1 MSYVIINVCKLAPE
15 VIALHI
21 MRFNQP
27 ATAWKEGLPIGN
39 GRLAA
44 MIWGDKHKDVIAL
57 NHEWLWRG
65 VNRDRKVVP
74 NADKL
79 DYVREL
85 LKDEKF
91 FKATL
96 FGNLYFGGD
105 GGISG
110 EQAGVDPYQPAGDL
124 IFSIDNCDSYVG
136 RSLDIE
142 HGSAETSRLVEG
154 CNVLSRFFADCESSL
169 IYCSWHSQETFSGTL
184 KLSRAAD
191 KYTKQVIKISAND
204 SGKCIILDGEFLN
217 GISFCITADIRTD
230 GIFSDSESNLKIENA
245 TWLKC
250 IVNIATSV
258 KGIKEE
264 LSIYTAE
271 FDFEKVYTMHCD
283 SFSQMFNRTS
293 FEIKGDE
300 EYNNYCMEDRIARI
314 KKGKR
319 DNGISTL
326 LYNFGRY
333 LFIAST
339 ISGELPPNLQGKWN
353 DMAEPPWDSDYHMN
367 INLQMNHW
375 LALPCQFNEGSLKFL
390 TFLES
395 FYDSA
400 ADAAKKLYNCRG
412 IYMPLQTDAWGISTP
427 EAFGWAVWVGCA
439 PWMARHFWEHYTY
452 NGDIG
457 FLRNR
462 AYPYFKKVAEFFE
475 DYLVRDDNGVYQ
487 VMPSQSP
494 ENRFQSSGLIPVSLC
509 VSAAM
514 DVQLCY
520 DAFSYAIDAAQILD
534 IDLESV
540 AIWKN
545 IKNNL
550 PKFGIGS
557 DGRLLEWN
565 DEKEEVQEELG
576 HRHLSHLYGV
586 YPSDLFTENVRT
598 AEYEASRKSFDF
610 RLKHGGGH
618 TGWSRAWVAA
628 LMSRFNN
635 PDGVY
640 EHVTALLVDFAT
652 VSLLDLHPPGWFQI
666 DGNLGIVAAINDS
679 LLSFTNDKIH
689 VMRAVPKEWDC
700 GSISG
705 LKAPGGHIIDLTW
718 QNGKME
724 TLTISIGFAKK
735 AVLVLSGEEKE
746 LTGFEGDIVVL
757 RNTL

>member
-1 MSYVIINVCKLAPE
+1 MN
-15 VIALHI
+15 I
-21 MRFNQP
+21 MRFKKP
-27 ATAWKEGLPIGN
+27 ATAWKEGLPIGS

-44 MIWGDKHKDVIAL
+44 MIWGDDKKDIIAL

-65 VNRDRKVVP
+65 VNRYRKVVP

-79 DYVREL
+79 DFVREL
-85 LKDEKF
+85 LREGKF

-96 FGNLYFGGD
+96 FGNLYFGGE
-105 GGISG
+105 GGFSG
-110 EQAGVDPYQPAGDL
+110 EKARVDPYQPAGDL
-124 IFSIDNCDSYVG
+124 IFSIDNCDAYAG

-142 HGSAETSRLVEG
+142 CGNVETSRLVG
-154 CNVLSRFFADCESSL
+154 DYKVSSNFFADCKSSL
-169 IYCSWHSQETFSGTL
+169 LYCSWDSKGSFSGVLELFRT
-184 KLSRAAD
+184 AD
-191 KYTKQVIKISAND
+191 IYTEWTVRTSDNA
-204 SGKCIILDGEFLN
+204 SGKSITLDGGFFN
-217 GISFCITADIRTD
+217 GTSFCIAAEVRTD
-230 GIFSDSESNLKIENA
+230 GKISDNGTNLRIENA
-245 TWLKC
+245 SRLEC

-258 KGIKEE
+258 KGIREE
-264 LSIYTAE
+264 LSMYTAD
-271 FDFEKVYTMHCD
+271 FDFKKVYALHCD

-300 EYNNYCMEDRIARI
+300 EYNDYYMEDRIARI
-314 KKGKR
+314 KSGNR
-319 DNGISTL
+319 DNGVSTM

-333 LFIAST
+333 LFIAAT
-339 ISGELPPNLQGKWN
+339 INGELPPNLQGKWN
-353 DMAEPPWDSDYHMN
+353 DLAEPPWDSDYHMD

-375 LALPCQFNEGSLKFL
+375 LVEPCQLNEGALKF
-390 TFLES
+390 FDYLES
-395 FYDSA
+395 FYESASA
-400 ADAAKKLYNCRG
+400 AARDLYNCRG
-412 IYMPLQTDAWGISTP
+412 IYMPIQTDAWGVSTP

-452 NGDIG
+452 NGDID
-457 FLRNR
+457 FLKDR
-462 AYPYFKKVAEFFE
+462 AYPYFKKVTEFFE
-475 DYLVRDDNGVYQ
+475 DYLVKDDNGIYQ
-487 VMPSQSP
+487 IMPSQSP
-494 ENRFQSSGLIPVSLC
+494 ENRFQGSGFIAVALC

-520 DAFSYAIDAAQILD
+520 DAFSYAIDAAEILD
-534 IDLESV
+534 VDSV
-540 AIWKN
+540 NVTLWKN
-545 IKNNL
+545 IRTNL

-565 DEKEEVQEELG
+565 EDKEEVQDELG

-586 YPSDLFTENVRT
+586 FPSDLFTDKVRT

-666 DGNLGIVAAINDS
+666 DGNLGIVGAINDS
-679 LLSFTNDKIH
+679 VLSFTNSKIH
-689 VMRAVPKEWDC
+689 VMRAVPKEWSS

-705 LKAPGGHIIDLTW
+705 IKAPGGHIIDLVW
-718 QNGKME
+718 HNGKVKE
-724 TLTISIGFAKK
+724 LVISIGFAEK
-735 AVLVLSGEEKE
+735 AVLIIDGKEKE
-746 LTGFEGDIVVL
+746 ITGSVGERIVI
-757 RNTL
+757 